1 MLSYTTVLLG
11 LILSA
16 SALPTAR
23 QNNNNNAQALQ
34 DSLTIDASVV
44 QTTGTGQNPPV
55 DGQSNA
61 LVSKNNFANF
71 CALTLANTPI
81 TNGLQT
87 TTGSCNP
94 TPIGLIPSSD
104 KMPSAKFQN
113 PKNGDTIAANTAF
126 TISLAV
132 KNIQLGT
139 FTNAQQTYFANP
151 QTLNGQGQIIGHTHV
166 VIESIP
172 SLDTTQVT
180 DPQKFIFFKG
190 INTAQNG
197 QGVVTADVTAGVP
210 AGTYRLGTIMS
221 SATHQP
227 CIVPIAQHGLL
238 DDVVYFTVTAGGAAA
253 GGATG
258 GAAGGAAAGGGN
270 ANAGGN
276 GNNNNGGAAAGG
288 GKANAGGNA
297 NNGQANNGQANNGQG
312 KGNNGQANNGAAT
325 GNNGAAG
332 GAATGGAA
340 TGGAATGGA
349 ATGGAATGNNA
360 ATNTGVGNFGKCS
373 VPQIE
378 FGVGF
383 DQRKETSFQPVDKT
397 SFNHGSA
404 QAIGIITQF
413 ICDTLT
419 NSCGADA
426 TAKATCTKA
435 QAAAAAQPPK
445 TGADADAFNAAFGI
459 TTQFAKVQAIDDQGR
474 PVAGTGNGQAN
485 AGGAAAA
492 TTTTPAAAAT
502 KTAAAAPAATTAAQT
517 GNKGGQ
523 GQANTG
529 ASAGGNLQKFTG
541 VLGGKAATPVTAG
554 GSKGFVVNGSEFI
567 QLAGALGRSCDE
579 QKNACAN
586 VANGSGGKA
595 GFSVSDCETQSTQC
609 RALIS
614 T

>member
-11 LILSA
+11 LILSS

-71 CALTLANTPI
+71 CALTLPNTPI

-221 SATHQP
+221 SSTHQP

-253 GGATG
+253 GG
-258 GAAGGAAAGGGN
+258 GN
-270 ANAGGN
+270 
-276 GNNNNGGAAAGG
+276 
-288 GKANAGGNA
+288 ANAGGNA
-297 NNGQANNGQANNGQG
+297 NNGQANQGQANNGQANNGQANQG
-312 KGNNGQANNGAAT
+312 KGNNGKGNNGAAT
-325 GNNGAAG
+325 GNNAA
-332 GAATGGAA
+332 AGGAA

-383 DQRKETSFQPVDKT
+383 DQRKETSFQPVDKA

-474 PVAGTGNGQAN
+474 PVAGTGNGA
-485 AGGAAAA
+485 AATATPAAAA
-492 TTTTPAAAAT
+492 TKTAAAAAT

-517 GNKGGQ
+517 GNNKSGQ

-529 ASAGGNLQKFTG
+529 AAAGGNLQKFTG
-541 VLGGKAATPVTAG
+541 ALGGKAATPVTAG
-554 GSKGFVVNGSEFI
+554 GSKGFVVNGSEFT

-586 VANGSGGKA
+586 VANSSGGKA
-595 GFSVSDCETQSTQC
+595 GFSVSSCETQSTQC

-614 T
+614 A